1 MASAEKEAASRLE
14 SAHRLRPDPAWGT
27 RARLP
32 RIRRIA
38 AKPSLCYILSYA
50 QMDARKNETT
60 P

>member
-14 SAHRLRPDPAWGT
+14 SAPRLRPDATWG

-32 RIRRIA
+32 QIHRIA